1 MGLEPMFQA
10 YKACL
15 LTNYNTRPVG
25 FEPRSTGQGIETVP
39 VCHGCGVLT
48 VLENSHMKK
57 VV

>member
-15 LTNYNTRPVG
+15 LTNYKTRPVG
-25 FEPRSTGQGIETVP
+25 FEPRSTGQDMVYIP
-39 VCHGCGVLT
+39 VCHGGGVLT
-48 VLENSHMKK
+48 VRENRHVKN